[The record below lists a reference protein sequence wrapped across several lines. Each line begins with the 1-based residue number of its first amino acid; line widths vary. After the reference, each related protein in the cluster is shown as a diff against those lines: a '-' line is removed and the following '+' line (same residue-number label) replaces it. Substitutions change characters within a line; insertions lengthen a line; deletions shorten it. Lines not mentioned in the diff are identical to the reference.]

1 MKGDGHADGHAD
13 GKVDGHAAGHGA
25 VLGGRVL
32 DRNKLFSLEW
42 EELGELVVS
51 PVLTLWSL
59 FSVNT
64 VSHPGTSL
72 P

>member
-1 MKGDGHADGHAD
+1 MAMRMAMRLARWMAMWLDT
-13 GKVDGHAAGHGA
+13 

-59 FSVNT
+59 F
-64 VSHPGTSL
+64 
-72 P
+72 